1 MKAVGIDGRAMNMA
15 TAAFTLDV
23 LGAEGE
29 ETSLKSEY
37 KGQCCVGDLPA
48 FASLGAETSA
58 CMSVGL
64 GAFYTKVFHP
74 SPGFNT

>member
-1 MKAVGIDGRAMNMA
+1 MGIDGRAMNMA

-29 ETSLKSEY
+29 GNLAEERVQ
-37 KGQCCVGDLPA
+37 KGSAGVGDLPA

>member
-48 FASLGAETSA
+48 FA
-58 CMSVGL
+58 
-64 GAFYTKVFHP
+64 
-74 SPGFNT
+74 